1 MGDSAKAEKTKTKAP
16 KKSWFD
22 GLKSEFHKIIWPDKT
37 ELGKETLAA
46 VSYTHLQF
54 SLATAVGLLKSVIGF
69 LMISLSYLIAY
80 KKANYRIF

>member
-37 ELGKETLAA
+37 ALGNETLAVA
-46 VSYTHLQF
+46 VVSI
-54 SLATAVGLLKSVIGF
+54 LLGV
-69 LMISLSYLIAY
+69 LIAVVDFVVQY
-80 KKANYRIF
+80 GIDFLVK

>member
-37 ELGKETLAA
+37 ELGKETLAVA
-46 VSYTHLQF
+46 VVSI
-54 SLATAVGLLKSVIGF
+54 LLGV
-69 LMISLSYLIAY
+69 LIAVVDFVVQY
-80 KKANYRIF
+80 AIDFLVK